1 MLKLPFKK
9 IKGCL
14 TIIIENNMQILE
26 EEIAKAAYIG

>member
-14 TIIIENNMQILE
+14 TSIIKNNMQILE
-26 EEIAKAAYIG
+26 EGIAKAAYIG